1 VGTFL
6 QNNQQMFEKSAKIT
20 DEVIISAL
28 LGGVDQRELVFKY
41 FYQNSG
47 YRSWVIDYVCSNQGD
62 LASAEDVF
70 QEAVIIL
77 DRSIRENKYEGSSSI
92 KTYFFGIAKQYWF
105 NQRRRMNKTIHLE
118 IPDGPDQSL
127 SIEDNLLQE
136 DIRNL
141 IDDILLK
148 IGEQCKKVLSLYK
161 LSLSNKEISAE
172 LGLSSPELAKKYT
185 YRCREKFKAYV
196 LKRADLMKMLS
207 IKNSGHE

>member
-1 VGTFL
+1 MGTFL

-141 IDDILLK
+141 IDDILNK

>member
-1 VGTFL
+1 MGTFL

>member
-47 YRSWVIDYVCSNQGD
+47 YRAWVLDYVCSNQGD

-77 DRSIRENKYEGSSSI
+77 DRNIRENKYERTSSI

-127 SIEDNLLQE
+127 NIEDNLLQE

-196 LKRADLMKMLS
+196 LERADLMKMLS

>member
-1 VGTFL
+1 
-6 QNNQQMFEKSAKIT
+6 MFEKSAKIT

-141 IDDILLK
+141 IDDILNK

>member
-1 VGTFL
+1 
-6 QNNQQMFEKSAKIT
+6 MFEKSAKIT

-47 YRSWVIDYVCSNQGD
+47 YRSWVLDYVCSNQGD
-62 LASAEDVF
+62 LPSAEDVF

-77 DRSIRENKYEGSSSI
+77 DRSIRENKYEGISSI

>member
-1 VGTFL
+1 
-6 QNNQQMFEKSAKIT
+6 MFEKSAKIT

-127 SIEDNLLQE
+127 SIED
-136 DIRNL
+136 
-141 IDDILLK
+141 
-148 IGEQCKKVLSLYK
+148 
-161 LSLSNKEISAE
+161 
-172 LGLSSPELAKKYT
+172 
-185 YRCREKFKAYV
+185 
-196 LKRADLMKMLS
+196 
-207 IKNSGHE
+207 

>member
-1 VGTFL
+1 MGTFL

-20 DEVIISAL
+20 DEVIMSAL

-47 YRSWVIDYVCSNQGD
+47 YRAWVLDYVCSNQGD

-77 DRSIRENKYEGSSSI
+77 DRNIRENKYERTSSI

-127 SIEDNLLQE
+127 NIEDNLLQE

>member
-1 VGTFL
+1 
-6 QNNQQMFEKSAKIT
+6 MFEKSAKIT